1 MRWTLR
7 YMHRQW
13 PAQIATFY
21 IAAAIGGTVGV
32 SLAYIVPLILLLIG
46 GCKALFSGGNKGLVY
61 KMVVLCHD
69 YWLHRIRHDVRFKRL
84 FYSREQIVR
93 KQRKD
98 DSRKTSEEKAMT
110 MPKKN

>member
-1 MRWTLR
+1 MASADSNLLYRCCNR
-7 YMHRQW
+7 RNCRRQPGIYRSAY
-13 PAQIATFY
+13 PA
-21 IAAAIGGTVGV
+21 
-32 SLAYIVPLILLLIG
+32 LIG